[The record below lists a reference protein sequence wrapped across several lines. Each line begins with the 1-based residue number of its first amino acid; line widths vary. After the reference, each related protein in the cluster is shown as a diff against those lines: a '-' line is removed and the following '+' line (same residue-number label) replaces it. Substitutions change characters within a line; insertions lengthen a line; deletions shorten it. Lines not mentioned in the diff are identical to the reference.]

1 MGEVNN
7 KHKYLDLEGLKKYD
21 ELIKNYIEIENN
33 EQDTDISN
41 LLIDVAALKLIDHN
55 AYITADEE
63 LKSYV
68 DGKLVDKQDVI
79 KDLETIRS
87 GASLGSTA
95 LQEVPAEF
103 VTEDELSNMDYTTT
117 SQVEGI
123 INDSI
128 IIATDSDIDNVF
140 IIVNE

>member
-33 EQDTDISN
+33 EQSTDISN

-95 LQEVPAEF
+95 LQEIPAEF

-140 IIVNE
+140 K

>member
-7 KHKYLDLEGLKKYD
+7 KHKYLDLDGLKKYD

-33 EQDTDISN
+33 EQATDISN

-79 KDLETIRS
+79 EDLETIRE
-87 GASLGSTA
+87 GAAAGATA
-95 LQEVPAEF
+95 LQEVPEEF
-103 VTEDELSNMDYTTT
+103 ITEDELSNMNYTTT
-117 SQVEGI
+117 TQVEGL

-128 IIATDSDIDNVF
+128 NIATDSDIDNLF
-140 IIVNE
+140 IK

>member
-140 IIVNE
+140 K

>member
-128 IIATDSDIDNVF
+128 IIATDSDIDNMF
-140 IIVNE
+140 K